1 MTGRTASCPNCGAP
15 VVFIWSGALQTTCA
29 YCQSVLVRHDVDL
42 MRVGSV
48 GDVPPDASPVQRGA
62 TGRWRERGFT
72 VVGRIVYEHER
83 GAWSEWHLRFDDGRG
98 GWLSDAQ
105 LEWAITELVEPTPSL
120 PASVDAMRGLS
131 GQYAGTRTMR
141 GATMQFDGAV
151 YTVTSVTRAR
161 YRGVEGELPFVYW
174 DKAEVPFA
182 DLRTPDARFAT
193 IDFSEDPPLFFAGE
207 FVPFDSLQMAG
218 LREFEGWP
226 RPR

>member
-1 MTGRTASCPNCGAP
+1 MTGGRVTGRTATCPNCGAP
-15 VVFIWSGALQTTCA
+15 IVFIWSGAVQTTCA

-42 MRVGSV
+42 RRVGAV

-62 TGRWRERGFT
+62 TGRWRNRGFT
-72 VVGRIVYEHER
+72 VVGRIMYEHAR
-83 GAWSEWHLRFDDGRG
+83 GAWNEWHLRFDDGRG

-105 LEWAITELVEPTPSL
+105 LEWAVTELVEPTPPL
-120 PASVDAMRGLS
+120 PSDPLGL
-131 GQYAGTRTMR
+131 GIRR
-141 GATMQFDGAV
+141 GATLRHAGET

-182 DLRTPDARFAT
+182 DLRTTGAHFAT
-193 IDFSEDPPLFFAGE
+193 IDFSENPPLFFAGE